1 MENQTTSA
9 KSIMINYGLV
19 LGLISILTSVTVYAM
34 GHTYDQHWSIG
45 VVSFLIM
52 IAVIVM
58 GIKKFKESN
67 NGYLKLGE
75 ALKIG
80 LGIAL
85 ISGIIS
91 VLYTYVFTTFIE
103 PDFFKNLV
111 QIQEQK
117 WMAAGMSDEQI
128 ENSKIMMSKMS
139 NPMMT
144 AGFSVIGSVFFGFII
159 SLISGAIMKKSN
171 EEITSI

>member
-9 KSIMINYGLV
+9 KSIMINYGLI
-19 LGLISILTSVTVYAM
+19 LGVISILTSVTVYAT

-58 GIKKFKESN
+58 GIKKFKDSN
-67 NGYLKLGE
+67 GGFLKFGE
-75 ALKIG
+75 AIKIG

-85 ISGIIS
+85 ISGIIA
-91 VLYTYVFTTFIE
+91 VLYTYVFTTIIE
-103 PDFFKNLV
+103 PDFFKNLAL
-111 QIQEQK
+111 IQEQK
-117 WMAAGMSDEQI
+117 WIDAGMSDEQI
-128 ENSKIMMSKMS
+128 ETSKVMMSKMS

-144 AGFSVIGSVFFGFII
+144 AGFSVLGSVFFGFII
-159 SLISGAIMKKSN
+159 SLISGAIMKNTN